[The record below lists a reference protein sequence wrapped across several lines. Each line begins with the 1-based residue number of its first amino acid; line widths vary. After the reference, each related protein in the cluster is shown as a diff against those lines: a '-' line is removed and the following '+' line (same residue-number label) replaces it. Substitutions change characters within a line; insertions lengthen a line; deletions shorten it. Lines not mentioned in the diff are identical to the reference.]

1 MQSVHYQPDVKRR
14 VQILTSV
21 CMLSPLVPNYIK
33 ILSAYPGFLLA
44 DGYDEVNSS
53 GAVDCYYEH
62 FKKCSVT
69 SSELDHMG
77 QP

>member
-1 MQSVHYQPDVKRR
+1 
-14 VQILTSV
+14 
-21 CMLSPLVPNYIK
+21 MLSPLVPNYIK

-77 QP
+77 QPWAHICLVCHVFIWNKRFNNIN